1 MTMANYFTDNQDIQ
15 FYLEHLEVDRIAAIM
30 EDDFAYGGKFDGAPD
45 GPDDAIEGYKSI
57 LESIGDIAGNR
68 IAPTA
73 AETDEIGNTLNEDG
87 TVTYAPGIAQ
97 AIELLSQAG
106 MMGFTLPYRYGGLNC
121 PNLVYTMSID
131 VISRADASLMNLYG
145 LQGIAETINA
155 FADEELKEQYLPA
168 MASGQATG
176 AMVLTEP
183 EAGSDLQSVKVRADQ
198 DENGQW
204 RINGVKRFITNGCGH
219 ILLVLARSEPDI
231 QDGRGLSLFLV
242 ERDPTVQ
249 VRRLENKMGIHGS
262 PTCELY
268 FENTPAK
275 LVGERQQGLIRYVM
289 ALMYGARMGVAAQ
302 SLGIGEAAYRVAR
315 SYADSRKQFGTSI
328 DHFPA
333 IRELLVDSKVDLTAA
348 RALTYYASFCVDL
361 DYGLQKKLAE
371 PDKLDPAEKKEI
383 KSQVREFRRV
393 NGMLTPMA
401 KYWSSEMCLRVAN
414 NSISVLGG
422 SGYMRDYPVERLF
435 RDARITSIYEGTSQL
450 QIVAAVS
457 GVMGGG
463 ADAVIDHLLEGE
475 FPASLQSRVEQV
487 RKAQA
492 DLHEIVEYVKG
503 VDDQNYRRLYARRIT
518 DCAIYAI
525 VGAILVT
532 QVRTSDERLA
542 VLDRWI
548 SVRFAELE
556 MNKQLIL
563 SGDDITIREFERLA
577 GPVPELA

>member
-1 MTMANYFTDNQDIQ
+1 MANYFTDNQDIQ
-15 FYLEHLEVDRIAAIM
+15 FYLDHMDIGRIAAIM
-30 EDDFAYGGKFDGAPD
+30 EDDFVYGGKFDGAPD
-45 GPDDAIEGYKSI
+45 GPDDALEGYRTI
-57 LESIGDIAGNR
+57 LTSIGDIAGSR

-73 AETDEIGNTLNEDG
+73 AETDEVGNTLNEDG
-87 TVTYAPGIAQ
+87 TVTYAPGIAE

-155 FADEELKEQYLPA
+155 FADDELKEQYLPA

-183 EAGSDLQSVKVRADQ
+183 DAGSDLQSVKVSAEQ

-219 ILLVLARSEPDI
+219 ILLVLARSEPEI
-231 QDGRGLSLFLV
+231 HDGRGLSLFLV

-315 SYADSRKQFGTSI
+315 GYADSRKQFGTSI

-348 RALTYYASFCVDL
+348 RALTYYASFCVDI
-361 DYGLQKKLAE
+361 DYGLQKKLAD
-371 PDKLDPAEKKEI
+371 PDKLDPDEKK
-383 KSQVREFRRV
+383 KLKGMAREFRRV

-463 ADAVIDHLLEGE
+463 ADAVIDNLLEGE
-475 FPASLQSRVEQV
+475 FPANLQPQIERI

-492 DLHEIVEYVKG
+492 DLREIVEYTKG

-525 VGAILVT
+525 VGAILAT

-542 VLDRWI
+542 VLDRWS

-563 SGDDITIREFERLA
+563 SGDDITIREFEQLA
-577 GPVPELA
+577 GPVPELV